1 MPSTDAIR
9 AMRFEEAD
17 LSSDDLVLEAEANES
32 YQIMDIGVDGGNDES
47 ITEVTIGEES
57 MMAFPSE
64 DGESTLFRED
74 SLQEYGYTLY
84 GFMRRMGI
92 PAPMLQVPE
101 GDELV
106 VSSTTSSE
114 SVTVKYREGDA
125 SLADAGAA
133 GGPETK
139 RRVYPV
145 TGEGTASSV
154 GNTNQATIELTDSL
168 QPAQYD
174 DFPFGT
180 DCPSNREYDLLALA
194 IALDGDTTGGT
205 VDSFRLTAE
214 EQRFIA
220 KDSAFISADNAVYPE
235 IDPDGGPLIFPLEMG
250 GPQTYSPGDELDIEV
265 QCTNTSGGTGD
276 LVAKATAIFD
286 RRPI

>member
-17 LSSDDLVLEAEANES
+17 LSSGDLVLQAEANES

-57 MMAFPSE
+57 MIAFPSE

-74 SLQEYGYTLY
+74 SLQAYGSTLY
-84 GFMRRMGI
+84 GYMRNEGI
-92 PAPMLQVPE
+92 PAPMLEVPE

-114 SVTVKYREGDA
+114 SVTVKYREGNA
-125 SLADAGAA
+125 ALADAGAA

-145 TGEGTASSV
+145 TGEGTATSV
-154 GNTNQATIELTDSL
+154 ADATQATIELSDSL

-174 DFPFGT
+174 NFPFGT

-194 IALDGDTTGGT
+194 LAIDGDTTGGT
-205 VDSFRLTAE
+205 VDNFRLTAE
-214 EQRFIA
+214 EQRFIG
-220 KDSAFISADNAVYPE
+220 KDSAFISADNAAYPAL
-235 IDPDGGPLIFPLEMG
+235 DPNEGPLIFPMSGG

-265 QCTNTSGGTGD
+265 QATNTSGASGD
-276 LVAKATAIFD
+276 LVVKATVVFD